1 MSICDTEC
9 ASHCRTQTLYHA
21 GLHSAASSVPLGAM
35 RSLLPKHQKGESN
48 KMNELLTETVQSTV
62 CKFDLHSEC
71 ASGEAEAAVCARC
84 VAESAAEI
92 VRIQV

>member
-1 MSICDTEC
+1 
-9 ASHCRTQTLYHA
+9 
-21 GLHSAASSVPLGAM
+21 
-35 RSLLPKHQKGESN
+35 
-48 KMNELLTETVQSTV
+48 MNELLTETVQGAI

-71 ASGEAEAAVCARC
+71 ASGEADAAVCARC